1 MNELSDFGILI
12 VDDEKSNLEILSKIL
27 QSNHTVYIAKSGE
40 TALMRAEKDN
50 PDLILLD
57 IVMPDMDGF
66 EVLSRLKGSD
76 TTRHIPVIFIT
87 GLDSVKDE
95 ERGFFLGAVDYIT
108 KPFHASLVK
117 ARVETHLKI
126 VKQMRTIE
134 RFGLTDALTELPN
147 RRSFDNQ
154 LNIEWGRAAR
164 ENKPISLLMMD
175 LDNFKIY
182 NDTYGHPQG
191 DVLLRTVAKIF
202 VSTLKRTTDLV
213 FRWGGEEFTVLLP
226 DTDLRGAMTVAEK
239 IRANVE
245 AAIIMR
251 LDNGEPTRVTIS
263 IGVESADKFSDISTE
278 DFLLASD
285 KALYTAKE
293 SGRNQ
298 VACNVKRTVCNE
310 KY

>member
-1 MNELSDFGILI
+1 MNVASDFSILI

-66 EVLSRLKGSD
+66 EVLSRLKRND
-76 TTRHIPVIFIT
+76 ATRNIPVIFIT

-108 KPFHASLVK
+108 KPFHASIVK
-117 ARVETHLKI
+117 ARVKTHLKI
-126 VKQMRTIE
+126 IKQMRTIE
-134 RFGLTDALTELPN
+134 RFGLTDSLTELPN

-154 LNIEWGRAAR
+154 LNIEWGRAVR
-164 ENKPISLLMMD
+164 ENKPVSLLMMD
-175 LDNFKIY
+175 IDNFKVY

-191 DVLLRTVAKIF
+191 DILLKTVADIF

-226 DTDLRGAMTVAEK
+226 DTGMHGAMTVAEK

-245 AAIIMR
+245 AAVVPR

-263 IGVESADKFSDISTE
+263 IGVESVTQFSGISAE
-278 DFLLASD
+278 DFLHASD
-285 KALYTAKE
+285 QALYTAKE

-298 VACNVKRTVCNE
+298 VAFNTKGAVCSE

>member
-1 MNELSDFGILI
+1 MNVASDFSILI

-66 EVLSRLKGSD
+66 EVLSRLKGND
-76 TTRHIPVIFIT
+76 ATRNIPVIFIT

-108 KPFHASLVK
+108 KPFHASIVK
-117 ARVETHLKI
+117 ARVKTHLKI

-134 RFGLTDALTELPN
+134 RFGLTDSLTELPN

-154 LNIEWGRAAR
+154 LNIEWGRAVR
-164 ENKPISLLMMD
+164 ENKPVSLLMMD
-175 LDNFKIY
+175 IDNFKVY

-191 DVLLRTVAKIF
+191 DILLKTVADIF

-226 DTDLRGAMTVAEK
+226 DTGMHGAMTVAEK

-245 AAIIMR
+245 AAVVPR

-263 IGVESADKFSDISTE
+263 IGVESVTQFSGISAE
-278 DFLLASD
+278 DFLQASD
-285 KALYTAKE
+285 HALYTAKE

-298 VACNVKRTVCNE
+298 VVFNTKGTVCSE